1 MAEFALTM
9 YKIVFSKRAQED
21 LSMLRRVEPSAH
33 RKAVTLLNELMD
45 HPRTGT
51 GHPEPLSGDR
61 AGQWSRKITKKHRL
75 VYEIFDTE
83 VYVDVL
89 SAYGHYDD
97 K

>member
-1 MAEFALTM
+1 M
-9 YKIVFSKRAQED
+9 YRIIYSPRAIED
-21 LSMLRRVEPSAH
+21 LQKLKHSEPSAY
-33 RKAVTLLNELMD
+33 KKVDKFIQELKE
-45 HPRTGT
+45 HPKTGT
-51 GHPEPLSGDR
+51 GHPEQLSGDR

-83 VYVDVL
+83 VHVNVV

>member
-9 YKIVFSKRAQED
+9 YKVTFSKRAQED
-21 LSMLRRVEPSAH
+21 LATLRRNEPSAH
-33 RKAVTLLNELMD
+33 KKAVKLVNELMD

-51 GHPEPLSGDR
+51 GHPEQLSGDR

-83 VYVDVL
+83 VHVDVV

>member
-1 MAEFALTM
+1 MVEFALTM
-9 YKIVFSKRAQED
+9 YKVIFSKRAQED
-21 LSMLRRVEPSAH
+21 LSMLRRDEPNAH
-33 RKAVTLLNELMD
+33 KKAVKLLNELME

-51 GHPEPLSGDR
+51 GHPEQLSGDR
-61 AGQWSRKITKKHRL
+61 AGQWSRKITRKHRL

-89 SAYGHYDD
+89 SAYGHYGD